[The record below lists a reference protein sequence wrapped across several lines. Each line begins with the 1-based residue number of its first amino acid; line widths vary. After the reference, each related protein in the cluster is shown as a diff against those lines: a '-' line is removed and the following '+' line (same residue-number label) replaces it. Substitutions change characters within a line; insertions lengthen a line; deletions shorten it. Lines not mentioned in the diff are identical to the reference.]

1 MIINYEL
8 IEEDFLRFNLHHIE
22 ESPSQKKI
30 YWGLRILLPLFC
42 AVVIYLVGTALFDQA
57 YVYWSILAIGFF
69 IGWVSYYP
77 TQHKKI
83 LLDQTRKLL
92 SEGDNSSL
100 FGKKTM
106 TIKEDV
112 VTVTGEDE
120 QVQIKRENIKTIKQY
135 EEMILLYNSSVSAII
150 IPTRNLTPYE
160 IEELINLKPKIT
172 SENNN

>member
-8 IEEDFLRFNLHHIE
+8 LEEDFLEFNLHHIE

-30 YWGLRILLPLFC
+30 YWVLRILLPLLC
-42 AVVIYLVGTALFDQA
+42 AVAIYSVGAALFDQSS
-57 YVYWSILAIGFF
+57 VYWSILAIGFF
-69 IGWVSYYP
+69 IMWVIYYP

-83 LLDQTRKLL
+83 LLNQTRKLL

-120 QVQIKRENIKTIKQY
+120 QVQIKRENINTIKQY
-135 EEMILLYNSSVSAII
+135 EELILLYNSSVSAII
-150 IPTRNLTPYE
+150 IPTRNLTPHE
-160 IEELINLKPKIT
+160 IEQLTNLKSQNKQ
-172 SENNN
+172 